1 MEDDNMKKKKM
12 PRLLMLYASAGAGH
26 MQAAKALKAVCD
38 QKRSR

>member
-1 MEDDNMKKKKM
+1 M

-38 QKRSR
+38 TKKDRGSGNSRYA